1 MKHDVSRRIQVIE
14 QSVEDMGCLV
24 SSRCDHLGV
33 IPESGAFREPAGYR
47 DAGVTMVA
55 SGFCGFGI
63 T

>member
-33 IPESGAFREPAGYR
+33 IPESGAFWPPLMPPNTLLTGLVR
-47 DAGVTMVA
+47 VLKSFTN
-55 SGFCGFGI
+55 C
-63 T
+63 